1 MVVFLFIPIQS
12 ATSSC
17 SYILH
22 TVLKFIKYMAGIWN
36 WYSLRG
42 LHVRITWFSL
52 YGIHITWFSL
62 YGNAADI

>member
-1 MVVFLFIPIQS
+1 MSFEVTLLAPRQLFIFPSASGQIGALIQ
-12 ATSSC
+12 
-17 SYILH
+17 
-22 TVLKFIKYMAGIWN
+22 YMAQIWP

-62 YGNAADI
+62 YGNVADI